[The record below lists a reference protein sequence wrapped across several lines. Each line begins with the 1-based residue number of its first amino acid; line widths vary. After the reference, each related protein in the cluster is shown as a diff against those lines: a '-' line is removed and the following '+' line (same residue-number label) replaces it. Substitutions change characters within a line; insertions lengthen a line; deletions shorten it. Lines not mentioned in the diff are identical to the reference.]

1 MRIGID
7 FDNTIACY
15 DGLFHALA
23 LEQQLIP
30 KNLPT
35 DKTAVRDYLRSVN
48 NEDAWTTL
56 QGVGYGPA
64 ITRASPYEG
73 VQQFITQHL
82 ALGHDLCIVSH
93 KTRTPYR
100 GDPHNL
106 HAAARRFLA
115 HHGVI
120 PDLLPEDRAYFELTK
135 QAKLDRIATLRC
147 TVFIDDL
154 PEFLAEPGFPPNVRR
169 ILFDPADRYR
179 DESRFERHT
188 SWSAVASALLADV
201 EPRMN
206 MDKRG

>member
-93 KTRTPYR
+93 KTRTPYL
-100 GDPHNL
+100 GEPHDL
-106 HAAARRFLA
+106 HDAARSFLA
-115 HHGVI
+115 HHQLSPALIAANQV
-120 PDLLPEDRAYFELTK
+120 YFELTK
-135 QAKLDRIATLRC
+135 QQKINRITELRC
-147 TVFIDDL
+147 DVFIDDL
-154 PEFLAEPGFPPNVRR
+154 PEFLGEPTFPASTRR
-169 ILFDPADRYR
+169 ILFDPANRFTH
-179 DESRFERHT
+179 ETRFERVTH
-188 SWSAVASALLADV
+188 WSQVMLQ
-201 EPRMN
+201 
-206 MDKRG
+206 